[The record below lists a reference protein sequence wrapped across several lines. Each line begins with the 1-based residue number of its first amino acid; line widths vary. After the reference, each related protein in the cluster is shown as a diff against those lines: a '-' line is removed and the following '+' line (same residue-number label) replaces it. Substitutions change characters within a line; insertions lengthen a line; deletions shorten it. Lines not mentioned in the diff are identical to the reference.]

1 LTAWLVFLVSGA
13 AVAGAG
19 VRLAKDGDT
28 IAEGTGLGGMWV
40 GAILIAGATSL
51 PELTTDIHAVL
62 QGNPGLA
69 IGDLF
74 GSNMANMLVLAVADL
89 FSRQGRM
96 LTRVVVNQTLV
107 ATLAILLTSL
117 AVIGT
122 LSRAGAVVG
131 FGWPA
136 LAIGFTYFA
145 GMRLLHRN
153 RAEPPFATGEEVAA
167 ARRASRAGLRR
178 AMIGFGLAAVVILM
192 AAPFLAASTATIAE
206 QLGISKGFAGMV
218 LLALTTS
225 LPEMVVTWTCIRVGA
240 YDLAVGNLF
249 GSNCFNMAAILP
261 LDIVYGSGSILAAV
275 PFELTIGGLFAI
287 LLMALAVL
295 DVLNKSERRFWI
307 IEPGPAFMVLAYFA
321 GLYLTYS
328 MHG

>member
-1 LTAWLVFLVSGA
+1 VFLVSGA

-167 ARRASRAGLRR
+167 ARRARRAGLRR

>member
-1 LTAWLVFLVSGA
+1 
-13 AVAGAG
+13 
-19 VRLAKDGDT
+19 
-28 IAEGTGLGGMWV
+28 
-40 GAILIAGATSL
+40 
-51 PELTTDIHAVL
+51 
-62 QGNPGLA
+62 
-69 IGDLF
+69 
-74 GSNMANMLVLAVADL
+74 MANMLVLAVADL

>member
-1 LTAWLVFLVSGA
+1 VFLVSGA

>member
-1 LTAWLVFLVSGA
+1 
-13 AVAGAG
+13 
-19 VRLAKDGDT
+19 
-28 IAEGTGLGGMWV
+28 
-40 GAILIAGATSL
+40 
-51 PELTTDIHAVL
+51 
-62 QGNPGLA
+62 
-69 IGDLF
+69 
-74 GSNMANMLVLAVADL
+74 
-89 FSRQGRM
+89 
-96 LTRVVVNQTLV
+96 
-107 ATLAILLTSL
+107 
-117 AVIGT
+117 
-122 LSRAGAVVG
+122 
-131 FGWPA
+131 
-136 LAIGFTYFA
+136 
-145 GMRLLHRN
+145 
-153 RAEPPFATGEEVAA
+153 
-167 ARRASRAGLRR
+167 
-178 AMIGFGLAAVVILM
+178 MIGFGLAAVVILM